1 MKSRHL
7 GLGLLVGVVAAL
19 AAVPVAGAA
28 NGTVQIGGALVAPA
42 QISAAE
48 LGAGHAAST
57 RLVQIGGHLVKPSRV
72 SSWQAVSGRSTDT
85 GVTSASSSSDFGAGR
100 MALVAVAGAMA
111 LLAATALLMRR
122 RVPVSRAT

>member
-7 GLGLLVGVVAAL
+7 HLGLLVGVVAAL

-28 NGTVQIGGALVAPA
+28 NRTVQIGGTLVAPA

-57 RLVQIGGHLVKPSRV
+57 RLVQIGGDLVKPSRV
-72 SSWQAVSGRSTDT
+72 SSWQAGSGRSTDT
-85 GVTSASSSSDFGAGR
+85 GVTSVSSSSDFGAGR
-100 MALVAVAGAMA
+100 IALVAVAGAMA